1 MYKGIWKTQEPASG
15 MQGAIE
21 CTGMKKKG
29 KETWEEKY
37 VSKSHQKQEKPA
49 DQMIKEE
56 KEETRETA

>member
-1 MYKGIWKTQEPASG
+1 MYWNE
-15 MQGAIE
+15 
-21 CTGMKKKG
+21 KKKC
-29 KETWEEKY
+29 KETWERKY